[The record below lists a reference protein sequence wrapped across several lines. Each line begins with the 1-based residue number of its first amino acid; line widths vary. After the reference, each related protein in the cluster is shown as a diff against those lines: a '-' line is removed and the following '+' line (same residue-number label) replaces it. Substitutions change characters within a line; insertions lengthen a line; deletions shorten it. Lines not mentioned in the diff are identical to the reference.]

1 MRTRLLVVDDRAENR
16 DFLRTL
22 FTFRGWE
29 VLEAADG
36 EHALKI
42 ASERKPHLIVAD
54 VVMPR
59 MDGYDL
65 VRRLRQNPE
74 LAATKVIFYT
84 ATYLEEEARALARDC
99 GVTHVIAKPA
109 EPEEILRIVDEVL
122 QIEQQA
128 VPMLGQTFTREHLR
142 LITDK
147 LSEKVDELETLNAEL
162 EARVMARTAEL
173 AQANARLRE
182 LDAVK
187 NEFLAVVSHDLR
199 SPLTGILLGA
209 QMMAQKGDSMEPA
222 LRKKILAQT
231 IEATEQQV
239 KLANDLLTVARSESG
254 DLKLKLFEFPLSDAV
269 WESRRTVSLSAE
281 AKGIAIEVEIAPDEP
296 LPLGDRTRLV
306 EMFNNLLTNALKFT
320 PAGGCVMVKVW
331 PEADSIA
338 ASVSDTGIGIPAE
351 VLPHLFEKFKGH
363 RPGTSGETGTGLGLA
378 IVQQIVE
385 LHGGT
390 IAVQS
395 EPGAGA
401 TFTVRLPLHRSADW
415 KS

>member
-1 MRTRLLVVDDRAENR
+1 MKTTVLVVDDRAENR

-22 FTFRGWE
+22 FNFRGWE

-36 EHALKI
+36 EKGLAL
-42 ASERKPHLIVAD
+42 AAQRKPELIVAD

-65 VRRLRQNPE
+65 VRQLRQNPD

-84 ATYLEEEARALARDC
+84 ATYLEDEARALAKDC

-122 QIEQQA
+122 QVEQRV
-128 VPMLGQTFTREHLR
+128 VPFLEQTFTREHLR

-147 LSEKVDELETLNAEL
+147 LSEKVDELEALNAEL
-162 EARVMARTAEL
+162 EARVARRTAEL
-173 AQANARLRE
+173 AAANDRLRE
-182 LDAVK
+182 LDKVK
-187 NEFLAVVSHDLR
+187 NEFLAIVSHDLR

-222 LRKKILAQT
+222 MRKRILAQT

-239 KLANDLLTVARSESG
+239 KLANDLLTLARSESG
-254 DLKLKLFEFPLSDAV
+254 NLKLKLFEFLLSDAV
-269 WESRRTVSLSAE
+269 RESRRTVALSAE
-281 AKGIAIEVEIAPDEP
+281 TKGVAIEVEVAPDEP
-296 LPLGDRTRLV
+296 LLLGDRTRLV
-306 EMFNNLLTNALKFT
+306 QMFNNLLTNAMKFT
-320 PAGGCVMVKVW
+320 PTGGSVTVRVR
-331 PEADSIA
+331 PAADSIV

-363 RPGTSGETGTGLGLA
+363 RRGTSGETGTGLGLA
-378 IVQQIVE
+378 IVQQIVD

-401 TFTVRLPLHRSADW
+401 TFTLRLPLHPPANSN
-415 KS
+415 S